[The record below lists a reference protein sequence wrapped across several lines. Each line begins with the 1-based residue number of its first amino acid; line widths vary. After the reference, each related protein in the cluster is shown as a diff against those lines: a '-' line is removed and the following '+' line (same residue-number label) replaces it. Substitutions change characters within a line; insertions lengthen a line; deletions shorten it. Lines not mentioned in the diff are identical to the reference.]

1 MVLFLKEELSL
12 NWLGA
17 DLPAPG
23 RGLNGSLLVLF
34 HGMCL
39 LNLPKYCAN
48 SQRNGAFA
56 VGAVLCTHR

>member
-1 MVLFLKEELSL
+1 MVLFLKEELSR

-17 DLPAPG
+17 DLPASG
-23 RGLNGSLLVLF
+23 RGLTGSLLVLF
-34 HGMCL
+34 HGTCL

-56 VGAVLCTHR
+56 VAVVLCTHR